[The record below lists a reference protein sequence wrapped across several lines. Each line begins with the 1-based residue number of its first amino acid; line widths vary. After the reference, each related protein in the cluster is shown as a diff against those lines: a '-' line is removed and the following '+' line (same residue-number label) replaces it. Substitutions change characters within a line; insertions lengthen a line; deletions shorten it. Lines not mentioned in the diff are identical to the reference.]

1 MGRRCASITFAGAA
15 CIWSALPVTAHAMY
29 MSESNGI
36 ATLQGPITDED
47 AAKFKEFLAQPRAV
61 PLRVINLSS
70 SGGRVDAGISIARQV
85 RQAKLAT
92 VVDAASATCDS
103 ACTYIFVAGIRRH
116 YLNSDYVSEGL
127 SGGRGG
133 LGFHPAHRKGASA
146 RDVATAGELGSSRA
160 RQHYADMGTP
170 RAAELMD
177 KAAFNTLYRI
187 GGQTALALKIA
198 TSLSP
203 P

>member
-1 MGRRCASITFAGAA
+1 MMIRHCAVIAFLWLVVPGAA
-15 CIWSALPVTAHAMY
+15 HALY

-36 ATLQGPITDED
+36 ATLQGAITDD
-47 AAKFKEFLAQPRAV
+47 DPAKFKEFLAQPRTV

-85 RQAKLAT
+85 RQAKLTT

-103 ACTYIFVAGIRRH
+103 ACTYIFVAGTRRH

-127 SGGRGG
+127 SGGRAG
-133 LGFHPAHRKGASA
+133 LGFHPAHRKSGSA
-146 RDVATAGELGSSRA
+146 RIDSTSSEVGSSRA
-160 RQHYADMGTP
+160 RQHYAAMGTP

-187 GGQTALALKIA
+187 GGQTALSLKIA
-198 TSLSP
+198 TSLSAP
-203 P
+203 